1 MPTPI
6 ENTLAIIYSPENKMR
21 EKDVKKKNN
30 KRRK

>member
-21 EKDVKKKNN
+21 EKDKQI
-30 KRRK
+30 RIGYM